1 MAQAAA
7 GAAVVYVPCSV
18 SALASAMT
26 SASSGET
33 LSLAAR
39 CRYTLTEGL
48 PVVSHDLT
56 ILGHDATLER
66 SYARGT
72 GAFTIL
78 TADAGSLT
86 IRMLNFRNGNGAI
99 SMGHD
104 GALTVDGGIFTRN
117 TAADG
122 GAIYDRTIDG
132 PEVNGAAF
140 IANTATDSGGAICIC
155 GEDGGE
161 VQGSAFIGNKA
172 AHAGGGIYVD
182 NINGPHVSAST
193 FSWNTAEEGGA
204 LFLNPAV
211 SGSGLSHIVVRDN
224 KATSDGGGIFNFG
237 SLDIAGSEIS
247 GNHGGSAGGG
257 LFSGGL
263 TAMSVR
269 DTGFQGN
276 SARDG
281 GGIYSGPLGSIDFTG
296 STISGNF
303 AGAYGGGVYNQS
315 YMSAAY
321 TGIVGNTAATAGGGI
336 YDDGSPATATLTN
349 SPVLVNKPDN
359 CEPPGS
365 ITGCAG

>member
-1 MAQAAA
+1 MWGYGQMRGKLAVTAVLGAMLAAGPGMAQMAQAAA
-7 GAAVVYVPCSV
+7 GAAVVYVPCNV

-104 GALTVDGGIFTRN
+104 GALTVDGGIFTGN

-140 IANTATDSGGAICIC
+140 IANRATDSGGAICIC

-161 VQGSAFIGNKA
+161 VQRSAFIGNKA

-193 FSWNTAEEGGA
+193 FSWNTSEEGGA

-224 KATSDGGGIFNFG
+224 KATSDGGGISNFG
-237 SLDIAGSEIS
+237 SLDIAGSE
-247 GNHGGSAGGG
+247 
-257 LFSGGL
+257 
-263 TAMSVR
+263 
-269 DTGFQGN
+269 
-276 SARDG
+276 
-281 GGIYSGPLGSIDFTG
+281 
-296 STISGNF
+296 ISGNF

-315 YMSAAY
+315 YMAAAY

-336 YDDGSPATATLTN
+336 YGDGSPATATLTN

-365 ITGCAG
+365 ITGCTG